1 MVHGRRGH
9 ARAAAR
15 AQGRPRAPRPP
26 GSALGSLCEYM
37 VQKRYK
43 LRDYYVRMSKT
54 SPCTP
59 MSVSNSVFC
68 VGGTQWVVLSAA
80 YGCLRVTHLCAR
92 SIMRELGCM
101 CDVSVMVGGK

>member
-1 MVHGRRGH
+1 MGT
-9 ARAAAR
+9 
-15 AQGRPRAPRPP
+15 
-26 GSALGSLCEYM
+26 SLGSLREYIG
-37 VQKRYK
+37 QKRYK

-80 YGCLRVTHLCAR
+80 STQNRVKNAHGGTGRRLQQAPTA
-92 SIMRELGCM
+92 
-101 CDVSVMVGGK
+101 VGGTSAA

>member
-1 MVHGRRGH
+1 MYYIYTSRIPISISTCHLVRIDYRLGI
-9 ARAAAR
+9 
-15 AQGRPRAPRPP
+15 
-26 GSALGSLCEYM
+26 GSLREYM
-37 VQKRYK
+37 GQKRYK

-80 YGCLRVTHLCAR
+80 ATRNRVKNAQ
-92 SIMRELGCM
+92 
-101 CDVSVMVGGK
+101 GGPKRRLQQAPTAVCGTPAA